1 MYPYGRGGAEDE
13 KRRVTLSLSK
23 YVKHLLYYYDHRFE
37 SNHSFIFVTFNI
49 LQRRIACFKARLLV
63 SRPFF
68 TEDSAQINQ
77 VTSTEMKEAL
87 QQISSNSF
95 QAEGSVRVK
104 SLIKQ
109 IRTVA
114 GDVPGSNQGR
124 AVMRIELHSMI
135 FYAGI
140 PNIFL
145 TINPADLHHPLAM
158 YFAGVNLDLE

>member
-1 MYPYGRGGAEDE
+1 
-13 KRRVTLSLSK
+13 
-23 YVKHLLYYYDHRFE
+23 
-37 SNHSFIFVTFNI
+37 
-49 LQRRIACFKARLLV
+49 
-63 SRPFF
+63 
-68 TEDSAQINQ
+68 
-77 VTSTEMKEAL
+77 MKEAL